1 MNKLDIYKN
10 QDYILN
16 DAFDQAVVNIHIQ
29 KEQNGYK
36 TYTVCG
42 CGRRLNHSSHQSC
55 GSACQLRLE
64 DSAGR
69 WRHA

>member
-42 CGRRLNHSSHQSC
+42 CEPGYRSKKMIPSSIRQERNQKRRL
-55 GSACQLRLE
+55 
-64 DSAGR
+64 R
-69 WRHA
+69 WI